1 MISTLRLQ
9 QSPLVPPSPPFSL
22 CPCWPTTRLLIK
34 RNNAVP
40 APPPPCLLLTYF
52 SWIGDNDNFR
62 TFLGWQGGLQR
73 GGYGAG
79 CQVVVLP
86 RAARTSWGALR
97 LTQVNEFRAF
107 APSKCHHR
115 VHLIPSKFPTSP
127 LSLYLSLSFL
137 L

>member
-40 APPPPCLLLTYF
+40 APHLPATLLLTYF

-62 TFLGWQGGLQR
+62 TFLGWQGGMEGGRDMER
-73 GGYGAG
+73 G
-79 CQVVVLP
+79 
-86 RAARTSWGALR
+86 LR
-97 LTQVNEFRAF
+97 LWCCQEQ
-107 APSKCHHR
+107 
-115 VHLIPSKFPTSP
+115 LE
-127 LSLYLSLSFL
+127 L
-137 L
+137 LGELCA